1 MCWVYSFLRRV
12 YHLSINAKDEQSIV
26 LPPCPR
32 CRATMDLKLL
42 EDFASRHIND
52 DGRLYYC
59 NNPIC
64 PLMRGSESIDC
75 YPFHGITPC
84 STVAD
89 TSNRLELQLL
99 FACWMFLIYLA
110 RQRLLVLLLLV
121 IVAVI
126 VAMAVASITHCSL
139 YREVSFNLFWVDQVL
154 IWNNYAIDQVTFS
167 QDNSKCRIETYSR
180 SSFPCWKNITRIY
193 TIETHCT

>member
-1 MCWVYSFLRRV
+1 MQAGILTMTEDYIIV
-12 YHLSINAKDEQSIV
+12 IIQS
-26 LPPCPR
+26 
-32 CRATMDLKLL
+32 A
-42 EDFASRHIND
+42 
-52 DGRLYYC
+52 
-59 NNPIC
+59 
-64 PLMRGSESIDC
+64 PLMSGSESIDC

-84 STVAD
+84 STVAE

-126 VAMAVASITHCSL
+126 VVMAVASITHCSL

-167 QDNSKCRIETYSR
+167 QDNSKCGIETYSR
-180 SSFPCWKNITRIY
+180 SSFSCWKNITRIS